1 MATEIA
7 DFFKQNNLPLA
18 GKTLVVATSG
28 GPDSMALLA
37 MVNAMQAKYQ
47 LKIIAA
53 HLDHQLRPDSE
64 MEAAVI
70 EQYCRG
76 RQIKVIT
83 TVWPMQLHPQKGVEA
98 AARDY
103 RYSFLLKV
111 MRQERGDYLLTAH
124 HCDDLLENILL
135 KFIRSGNPSEMNSLK
150 AVSQRRGIK
159 LLRPLLTSN
168 KEELLLYDRERQVP
182 FVQDSTN
189 AEDDVLR
196 NRLRHHVVPL
206 LKQENPL
213 IGHNALRYSE
223 QMSVLTTL
231 AKRAFTAVAPPEQI
245 LGFAYRQNQAE
256 LAAFSDQEQLV
267 YWQNF
272 IWQMWHVR
280 VNENLAGFELINY
293 QKYWYIM
300 PVKLPPHPQAAAVK
314 LDVEFNWGSRHLMV
328 SQTYQVAGQLVG
340 QFKAQLDTQLLA
352 YSLPQGAK
360 LLLKNGHHVKSKKKF
375 AQNGIP
381 AILRPYCLTL
391 VANKQVLF
399 VENAYSNQE
408 TGFNADQYYVYNIK

>member
-18 GKTLVVATSG
+18 NKTLVVATSG

-37 MVNAMQAKYQ
+37 MINAVQAKYQ

-53 HLDHQLRPDSE
+53 HLDHQLRSDSKR
-64 MEAAVI
+64 EAEVI
-70 EQYCRG
+70 EQYCRD
-76 RQIKVIT
+76 RQIKVIN
-83 TVWPMQLHPQKGVEA
+83 TVWPIQLHPRKGIEA
-98 AARDY
+98 AARDF

-111 MRQERGDYLLTAH
+111 MQQEHGDYLLTAH

-135 KFIRSGNPSEMNSLK
+135 KFIRSGNPNEMNSLT
-150 AVSQRRGIK
+150 AVGQRQGIK
-159 LLRPLLTSN
+159 LLRPLLTYN
-168 KEELLLYDRERQVP
+168 KDELLLYDGRHQVP
-182 FVQDSTN
+182 FVQDTTN

-206 LKQENPL
+206 LKQENPV

-223 QMSVLTTL
+223 QMNVLTTL
-231 AKRAFTAVAPPEQI
+231 AKRAFAAVAPPEQI
-245 LGFAYRQNQAE
+245 LSFAYRQNQAE
-256 LAAFSDQEQLV
+256 LAAFSSQEQIV

-272 IWQMWHVR
+272 IWRTWHVR
-280 VNENLAGFELINY
+280 VNEKLAGFELINY

-300 PVKLPPHPQAAAVK
+300 PVKLPSRPQATAVK

-328 SQTYQVAGQLVG
+328 SQTYDAAGQLVG
-340 QFKAQLDTQLLA
+340 QFKAQIAAQLLA
-352 YSLPQGAK
+352 CSLPQGVK

-391 VANKQVLF
+391 VANKRVLF